1 MMRSVAVVEPNRI
14 ELVHIPEPEPGPYEV
29 RIKTEI
35 SYICNATDRKL
46 IEGHFPGVDTYPLLL
61 GHESAGIVDALG
73 DKVSHFRVGQRVIGG
88 LLLNTPD
95 PSYGSGWGGMSEY
108 VLATDNRAM
117 EEDGL
122 SDPEHGWDELY
133 QVQRSVPSDISVEDA
148 GLLCTWREV
157 YAGFSD
163 FQLIEGDD
171 ILVFGAGPV
180 GMSFVRFARLRGLGY
195 IGCVDPV
202 PEKREKALELGADE
216 AFSPDDQA
224 LQGLADKRGEKLDA
238 VIDAVGREEI
248 INASLPLLK
257 MAGKTCVYGVI
268 DKPVITVEKHAAPY
282 NFNLLIHQWPTR
294 EWEAAAQEPLCVWIG
309 EGRLSY
315 RDFLSGEYPVDELQ
329 AAFDAV
335 RSAVHVKTLLRW

>member
-1 MMRSVAVVEPNRI
+1 MRSVAVVKPSRI

-61 GHESAGIVDALG
+61 GHESAGIVDGLG
-73 DKVSHFRVGQRVIGG
+73 DKVRHYKVGQRVIGG

-95 PSYGSGWGGMSEY
+95 QSYASGWGGMSEY

-122 SDPEHGWDELY
+122 GDPEHGWDELY

-163 FQLIEGDD
+163 FQLTGGDD

-216 AFSPDDQA
+216 IFSPEDPA
-224 LQGLADKRGEKLDA
+224 LQGLADKRGEKLEA

-248 INASLPLLK
+248 INTSLPLLK
-257 MAGKTCVYGVI
+257 MAGKICVYGVI

-294 EWEAAAQEPLCVWIG
+294 EWEAEAQEPLCAWIR
-309 EGRLSY
+309 EGKLGY
-315 RDFLSGEYPVDELQ
+315 RDFLSGEYPVDEVQ
-329 AAFDAV
+329 AAFDAAK
-335 RSAVHVKTLLRW
+335 SAVHVKTLLHW

>member
-1 MMRSVAVVEPNRI
+1 MRSVAVVKPNRI
-14 ELVHIPEPEPGPYEV
+14 ELVDIPEPEPGPYEI

-46 IEGHFPGVDTYPLLL
+46 IQGHFPGVDTYPLLL

-73 DKVSHFRVGQRVIGG
+73 DKVRHYEIGQRVIGG

-95 PSYGSGWGGMSEY
+95 PAYASGWGGMSEY
-108 VLATDNRAM
+108 VLATDNLAM

-122 SDPEHGWDELY
+122 GDTEHGWDELY
-133 QVQRSVPSDISVEDA
+133 QVQRSVPPDISVEDA

-163 FQLIEGDD
+163 FQLKKEDSL
-171 ILVFGAGPV
+171 LVFGAGPV
-180 GMSFVRFARLRGLGY
+180 GMSFVRFARLLGMGY

-202 PEKREKALELGADE
+202 AEKREKALSLGADE
-216 AFSPDDQA
+216 AFSPDDGA
-224 LQGLADKRGEKLDA
+224 LQGLADIRGEKLDA

-248 INASLPLLK
+248 INASLPLVTMGAK
-257 MAGKTCVYGVI
+257 ICVYGVI
-268 DKPVITVEKHAAPY
+268 DKPVISVEKHAGPY

-294 EWEAAAQEPLCVWIG
+294 IWEAEAQEPLCGWIR
-309 EGRLSY
+309 EGVLGY
-315 RDFLSGEYPVDELQ
+315 RDFLSKEFRVDEVRE
-329 AAFDAV
+329 AFDAAK
-335 RSAVHVKTLLRW
+335 SALHVKTLLRW

>member
-1 MMRSVAVVEPNRI
+1 MRSVAVVEPNRI
-14 ELVHIPEPEPGPYEV
+14 ELVLIPEPAPGPYEV

-61 GHESAGIVDALG
+61 GHESAGIIDVLG
-73 DKVSHFRVGQRVIGG
+73 DMVRHFEVGQRVIGG
-88 LLLNTPD
+88 LLLHTPD
-95 PSYGSGWGGMSEY
+95 PGYASGWGGMSEY

-122 SDPEHGWDELY
+122 SDPKHGWDELY
-133 QVQRSVPSDISVEDA
+133 QVQRSVPLNISVEDA

-163 FQLIEGDD
+163 FQLIEGDE

-202 PEKREKALELGADE
+202 QEKREKVLELGADE
-216 AFSPDDQA
+216 AFSPEDPA

-257 MAGKTCVYGVI
+257 MAGKICVYGVI

-294 EWEAAAQEPLCVWIG
+294 EWEAAAQEPLCVWIE
-309 EGRLSY
+309 EGKLSY
-315 RDFLSGEYPVDELQ
+315 RDFLSDEYSVDEVQ

-335 RSAVHVKTLLRW
+335 KSAVHVKTLLRW

>member
-1 MMRSVAVVEPNRI
+1 VSPNNI
-14 ELVHIPEPEPGPYEV
+14 ELVDIAEPVPGPYEI

-46 IEGHFPGVDTYPLLL
+46 IEGHFPGVERYPLLL
-61 GHESAGIVDALG
+61 GHESAGIVDAMG
-73 DKVSHFRVGQRVIGG
+73 DRVRHYEIGQRVIGG

-95 PSYGSGWGGMSEY
+95 PAYASGWGGMSEY
-108 VLATDNRAM
+108 VLATDNVAM

-122 SDPEHGWDELY
+122 GDPEHGWDELF
-133 QVQRSVPSDISVEDA
+133 QVQRSVPMDISVEDA

-163 FQLIEGDD
+163 FQLEEGDS
-171 ILVFGAGPV
+171 ILVYGAGPV
-180 GMSFVRFARLRGLGY
+180 GLSFVRFARLLGMSY

-202 PEKREKALELGADE
+202 EAKRNRAVDLGADD
-216 AFSPDDQA
+216 AFAPDDDA
-224 LQGLADKRGEKLDA
+224 LKHLAEERGEKLDA

-257 MAGKTCVYGVI
+257 MAAKTCVYGVI
-268 DKPVITVEKHAAPY
+268 DKPTISVEKHTGPY

-294 EWEAAAQEPLCVWIG
+294 KWEAEAQEPLCAWIR
-309 EGRLSY
+309 EEALSY
-315 RDFLSGEYPVDELQ
+315 SDFLSGEYGVDDVVEAFTS
-329 AAFDAV
+329 AAAPEPI
-335 RSAVHVKTLLRW
+335 KTLLRW

>member
-1 MMRSVAVVEPNRI
+1 VVKPKQL
-14 ELVHIPEPEPGPYEV
+14 ELVDIPEPVPGPYEI
-29 RIKTEI
+29 RIRTEI

-46 IEGHFPGVDTYPLLL
+46 IEGHFPGVDRYPLLL

-73 DKVSHFRVGQRVIGG
+73 DRVRNYEVGQRVIGG
-88 LLLNTPD
+88 LLLKTPD
-95 PSYGSGWGGMSEY
+95 PAYASGWGGMSEY

-122 SDPEHGWDELY
+122 DDPEHGWDELY
-133 QVQRSVPSDISVEDA
+133 QVQRAVPMDISVEDA

-163 FQLIEGDD
+163 FQLKKGDC

-180 GMSFVRFARLRGLGY
+180 GLSFVRFARLLGLEY

-202 PEKREKALELGADE
+202 KEKRKKAIDLGADD
-216 AFSPDDQA
+216 AFEPQDPA
-224 LQGLADKRGEKLDA
+224 LRDLAQRRGSRLDA

-257 MAGKTCVYGVI
+257 MAGKSCVYGVI
-268 DKPVITVEKHAAPY
+268 DRPVISVEKQRGPY
-282 NFNLLIHQWPTR
+282 NFNLLVHQWPTR
-294 EWEAAAQEPLCVWIG
+294 KWEAEAQEPLCAWIR
-309 EGRLSY
+309 EGALGY
-315 RDFLSGEYPVDELQ
+315 RDFLSGEFGIDQVGEAFN
-329 AAFDAV
+329 AAD
-335 RSAVHVKTLLRW
+335 SAAQVKTLLRW